1 MKARSFCGGCG
12 RRGHWHKD
20 EACPLN
26 AKGVKPDGNPK
37 EVAMTTVLP
46 ADVFALKHMSSNLVG
61 VADTA
66 CARTVAGSQWLQSYT
81 NLLSGMGQK
90 PHLQKECEAYR
101 FGTGRVHYSS
111 FYVIVNFRLGN
122 YTIQVRTSIIT
133 GDIPLLL
140 SKTVLGKLGMLYDV
154 GKGMADFKA
163 INLKDYELATTSSG
177 HPAIPIVPVC
187 LKDGETP
194 DLQVEDLR
202 LQPVVQYMSVCAV
215 AHSTPESSM
224 RRNSTRAPVTC

>member
-101 FGTGRVHYSS
+101 FGTGRVHILFVLRHRELS
-111 FYVIVNFRLGN
+111 LGELHHSGSDLN
-122 YTIQVRTSIIT
+122 NHWRHPLVAKQDGSREAWNAVRCR
-133 GDIPLLL
+133 
-140 SKTVLGKLGMLYDV
+140 
-154 GKGMADFKA
+154 KGH
-163 INLKDYELATTSSG
+163 G
-177 HPAIPIVPVC
+177 
-187 LKDGETP
+187 
-194 DLQVEDLR
+194 
-202 LQPVVQYMSVCAV
+202 
-215 AHSTPESSM
+215 
-224 RRNSTRAPVTC
+224 

>member
-1 MKARSFCGGCG
+1 
-12 RRGHWHKD
+12 
-20 EACPLN
+20 
-26 AKGVKPDGNPK
+26 
-37 EVAMTTVLP
+37 
-46 ADVFALKHMSSNLVG
+46 
-61 VADTA
+61 
-66 CARTVAGSQWLQSYT
+66 
-81 NLLSGMGQK
+81 MGQK

-122 YTIQVRTSIIT
+122 YTIQVRISIIT

-154 GKGMADFKA
+154 GQGMADFKA

-224 RRNSTRAPVTC
+224 RRTRPEHP